1 MTLKDFTDAKN
12 RREYLEKKLNIKLEN
27 IKKTAIHN
35 EEQITVENLIGETT
49 LPLGIAGP
57 IRIQNS
63 KFKSQNYY
71 IPLATTEGALV
82 ASVNRGCKA
91 VNQSGG
97 VNVFLE
103 NVGTTRGPVYETKN
117 LKKGFWFLKWLKK
130 NENLIK
136 KTAEKTSSHLKY
148 LKFDGKVIGPY
159 TFLRFYFETNKAMGM
174 NMATFA
180 TDEINKVIEEKTGIS
195 CLALSGNFCVD
206 KKSSWLNFILGRGIS
221 LWAETIIKKEVV
233 EEVLKT
239 TPQKIFD
246 VWLAKNITG
255 SIISGSSGFNAHFAN
270 IVAAFFS
277 ATGQDLAHVVEG
289 SMGISTTKLE
299 GNGDL
304 YFSIYL
310 PSVMIGVV
318 GGGTRLAIKKE
329 AIKITG
335 AKTKEELAKV
345 LVAAVLAGELSLLAS
360 LAEGSL
366 AKAHKK
372 LGRMKN
378 NNKKI

>member
-1 MTLKDFTDAKN
+1 MTLRDFKNAKD
-12 RREYLEKKLNIKLEN
+12 RRQYLEKKLNIKLEN
-27 IKKTAIHN
+27 IKKALLHD
-35 EEQITVENLIGETT
+35 EKEITVENLIGETT
-49 LPLGIAGP
+49 LPLGVAGP
-57 IRIQNS
+57 IKIQKS

-97 VNVFLE
+97 VKVFFE
-103 NVGTTRGPVYETKN
+103 KIGTTRGPVYETKN
-117 LKKGFWFLKWLKK
+117 LEKGFWFLDWLKK

-136 KTAEKTSSHLKY
+136 KTAEKTSSYLKY

-159 TFLRFYFETNKAMGM
+159 TFVRFYFETNKAMGM
-174 NMATFA
+174 NMVTFA

-195 CLALSGNFCVD
+195 CLALSGNYCID
-206 KKSSWLNFILGRGIS
+206 KKPSWLNFILGRGIS
-221 LWAETIIKKEVV
+221 LWAEAIIKKEVV

-255 SIISGSSGFNAHFAN
+255 SIISGSLGFNAHFAN

-289 SMGISTTKLE
+289 SMGITATKLE
-299 GNGDL
+299 DNGDL

-310 PSVMIGVV
+310 PSVIIGVV
-318 GGGTRLAIKKE
+318 GGGTNLAIKKE
-329 AIKITG
+329 AIKITQ
-335 AKTKEELAKV
+335 AETKEELAEV
-345 LVAAVLAGELSLLAS
+345 LAGAVLAGELSLLAS

-372 LGRMKN
+372 LGRIK
-378 NNKKI
+378 NKK

>member
-27 IKKTAIHN
+27 IKKAAIHN
-35 EEQITVENLIGETT
+35 EEEITVENLIGETT

-57 IRIQNS
+57 IKIQNS
-63 KFKSQNYY
+63 KFRSQNYY

-82 ASVNRGCKA
+82 ASVNRGCKV

-97 VNVFLE
+97 VKVFLE
-103 NVGTTRGPVYETKN
+103 KIGVTRGPVYETKN
-117 LKKGFWFLKWLKK
+117 LEKGFWFLDWLKK

-159 TFLRFYFETNKAMGM
+159 TFVRFYFETNKAMGM
-174 NMATFA
+174 NMVTFA

-221 LWAETIIKKEVV
+221 LWAEAIIKKEVV

-255 SIISGSSGFNAHFAN
+255 SIISGSLGFNAHFAN
-270 IVAAFFS
+270 IVAAFFA
-277 ATGQDLAHVVEG
+277 ATGQDLAHVIEG
-289 SMGISTTKLE
+289 SMGITTTKLE
-299 GNGDL
+299 DNGDL

-318 GGGTRLAIKKE
+318 GGGTNLAIKKE
-329 AIKITG
+329 AIKITK
-335 AKTKEELAKV
+335 AKTKEELAEV
-345 LVAAVLAGELSLLAS
+345 LAGAVLAGELSLLAS
-360 LAEGSL
+360 LAERSL

-372 LGRMKN
+372 LGRIK
-378 NNKKI
+378 NKK

>member
-1 MTLKDFTDAKN
+1 
-12 RREYLEKKLNIKLEN
+12 LEKKLNIKLEN
-27 IKKTAIHN
+27 IKKALLHD
-35 EEQITVENLIGETT
+35 EKEITVENLIGETS
-49 LPLGIAGP
+49 LPLGVAGP
-57 IRIQNS
+57 IKIQKS
-63 KFKSQNYY
+63 KFKFQNYY

-97 VNVFLE
+97 VKVFLE
-103 NVGTTRGPVYETKN
+103 KIGTTRGPVYETGN
-117 LKKGFWFLKWLKK
+117 LEKGFWFLDWLKK

-136 KTAEKTSSHLKY
+136 KTAEKISSHLKY

-159 TFLRFYFETNKAMGM
+159 TFLRFYFGTGKAMGM

-180 TDEINKVIEEKTGIS
+180 TDEINKLIEEKTGIS

-206 KKSSWLNFILGRGIS
+206 KKPSWLNFNLGRGVS
-221 LWAETIIKKEVV
+221 LWAEAIIKKEVT

-246 VWLAKNITG
+246 IWLAKNMVG
-255 SIISGSSGFNAHFAN
+255 SLVSGSLGFNAHFAN
-270 IVAAFFS
+270 IVASFFA

-299 GNGDL
+299 SDGDL

-318 GGGTRLAIKKE
+318 GGGTNLAIKKE
-329 AIKITG
+329 AIKITQ
-335 AKTKEELAKV
+335 AETKEELAEV
-345 LVAAVLAGELSLLAS
+345 LAGAVLAGELSLLAS

-372 LGRMKN
+372 LGRIK
-378 NNKKI
+378 NKK